1 MFTAV
6 LFIIGKTWKQSNCPS
21 TDDWIKT
28 WYIYIYN
35 RNYPAIKKKEIL
47 PLAAMWMDLEIIILS
62 EIRQRKPNIIWY
74 HLYV

>member
-28 WYIYIYN
+28 WYIYIY
-35 RNYPAIKKKEIL
+35 IIEITQ
-47 PLAAMWMDLEIIILS
+47 P
-62 EIRQRKPNIIWY
+62 
-74 HLYV
+74 